1 MRPVRVT
8 MVGFGIF
15 ADEVTVD
22 FDGVDVFA
30 LVGPT
35 GSGKSTIIDAIC
47 FALYGSVPRHDDRR
61 AVAGAVHVLATEAKV
76 ALEFLFVAELGKV
89 LGVAERGRVQGG
101 IVRRYCLGGSR
112 FYGHGYLRCL
122 SGKGRLSKR
131 WLALETRATAVC
143 GRGRTRPR
151 LARRAG
157 F

>member
-61 AVAGAVHVLATEAKV
+61 AVAAAVHVLATEAKV
-76 ALEFLFVAELGKV
+76 ALEFEVG
-89 LGVAERGRVQGG
+89 GRATSRSGSSAAT
-101 IVRRYCLGGSR
+101 RRARHRPGTR
-112 FYGHGYLRCL
+112 A
-122 SGKGRLSKR
+122 SKR
-131 WLALETRATAVC
+131 SAARCWPGPP
-143 GRGRTRPR
+143 GRWS
-151 LARRAG
+151 RR
-157 F
+157 